1 MLCLDG
7 LGLASDDASVLM
19 NYPTCNSFE
28 CFCEYSARTFSRGD
42 GMRLVIATIALIIS
56 AVPALG
62 QGKANGYISIANS
75 DCMVYDAPAMKL
87 DSQGNVVGL
96 NSNRR
101 VLESPTIKE
110 RVIILR
116 TESSDFFVQTLPADG
131 SSNQGFITS
140 SCITPGEPP
149 APVPARAASTMP
161 RQNGNFKYV
170 CLDEVWVATKEGHL
184 VRIGSCNTAAL
195 EGEIFSERDKEVLS
209 RMDTQRENYQ
219 SFQVSRLMTQMEKE
233 LKDPKTSAARK
244 EQITK
249 SLAQFKESAE
259 DMERGLNDNGVSPV
273 GHVSSSETPK
283 LMIELQAYY
292 DAYVGELCSRHPKIF
307 IVPIGG
313 SGSPNTLDGCGLAGA
328 R

>member
-1 MLCLDG
+1 
-7 LGLASDDASVLM
+7 
-19 NYPTCNSFE
+19 
-28 CFCEYSARTFSRGD
+28 
-42 GMRLVIATIALIIS
+42 
-56 AVPALG
+56 VPAFG
-62 QGKANGYISIANS
+62 QGKPNGYIGIANS
-75 DCMVYDAPAMKL
+75 DCMVYDAPAMKF
-87 DSQGNVVGL
+87 DSQGNLVGL

-101 VLESPTIKE
+101 VLESPTMQE

-116 TESSDFFVQTLPADG
+116 TESSDFFVQTLPAGG

-140 SCITPGEPP
+140 SCITPGELAVP
-149 APVPARAASTMP
+149 APTRALTTMAP
-161 RQNGNFKYV
+161 QNGNLKFV
-170 CLDEVWVATKEGHL
+170 CLDEVWVVTKEGHL
-184 VRIGSCNTAAL
+184 VRIAPCNTAAL
-195 EGEIFSERDKEVLS
+195 EGEIFSERDREVLS

-233 LKDPKTSAARK
+233 LSDPKTSAARK

-259 DMERGLNDNGVSPV
+259 DMEKGLNDNGVSPV
-273 GHVSSSETPK
+273 GHVSSSDIPK

-292 DAYVGELCSRHPKIF
+292 DAYVDELCSRHPRIF

-313 SGSPNTLDGCGLAGA
+313 SVTPNTLDSCSVAGT